1 MERMRT
7 IKWVYFDIHASV
19 SFMQARDSESLSDS
33 EVLRP
38 GVEMRQRVK
47 PQSPK
52 A

>member
-7 IKWVYFDIHASV
+7 IKWVYYDIHASV
-19 SFMQARDSESLSDS
+19 SLMQARDSESLSDS